1 MSDDNVKTANDN
13 PAQDNG
19 NQQQQ
24 PPIVIHTQ
32 YIKDLSLEIPHA
44 PEVFRNLNQAPA
56 VNIHVDV
63 NANHMH
69 ENFFNVELRIAMDGD
84 LIDEKLFI
92 LEMKYAA
99 VVSLN
104 IPQEH
109 VEPVL
114 LVEIPRMLF
123 PFARSIVTNALV
135 DGGLPPFML
144 NPIDFMAMYQNRK
157 AQPQAQER
165 PVQPE

>member
-1 MSDDNVKTANDN
+1 MSDENVKSANDN
-13 PAQDNG
+13 PNQDN
-19 NQQQQ
+19 NAQQQV
-24 PPIVIHTQ
+24 PPI
-32 YIKDLSLEIPHA
+32 
-44 PEVFRNLNQAPA
+44 NQAPA

-63 NANHMH
+63 NASHMH
-69 ENFFNVELRIAMDGD
+69 ENFFNVELSIAMDGD

-92 LEMKYAA
+92 LELKYAA

-104 IPQEH
+104 VPKEH
-109 VEPVL
+109 VEPIL

-144 NPIDFMAMYQNRK
+144 NPIDFVAMYQNRQAQQSA
-157 AQPQAQER
+157 AQPQ
-165 PVQPE
+165 PEPANKSE